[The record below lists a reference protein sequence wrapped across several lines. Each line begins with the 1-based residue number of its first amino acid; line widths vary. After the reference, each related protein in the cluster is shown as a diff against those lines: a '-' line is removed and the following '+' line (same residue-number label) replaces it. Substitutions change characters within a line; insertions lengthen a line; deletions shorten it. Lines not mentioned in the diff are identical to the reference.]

1 MLGDTLYGAFQPNY
15 PDAWFAKG
23 IILPK
28 LGRHREAVAAYDK
41 SLALK
46 PGDRVVQDARQRAA
60 ANL

>member
-1 MLGDTLYGAFQPNY
+1 MYGAFQPNY